1 MHEKKKRKKGGG
13 GQQEISKRFIC
24 IMRLFSGKTGNAP
37 YEEESCIEMTSPRQS
52 AVNTVDISR

>member
-13 GQQEISKRFIC
+13 IAGNFKEVY
-24 IMRLFSGKTGNAP
+24 LYNAP
-37 YEEESCIEMTSPRQS
+37 LFLTRRENAPFEEEPCIEMTSPRQS